1 MGRGSGGR
9 GRPATGRRGPRPVP
23 AAAPVAIAPV
33 SLASAALPRAWQGL
47 TLAPLPEPGT
57 ARALFDFAALPWPE
71 RPPDLGWAAHAPAD
85 GGSGLVG
92 AVVAERSGRAALLHG
107 PVVVAH
113 PQPLEAATQL
123 ASAMLDHLVASG
135 VQIVFARP
143 QGLDRVWVRFGFI
156 PVPEETLAAGLS
168 AGAADG
174 LYAWRDGSAV
184 WSLRELSLA

>member
-1 MGRGSGGR
+1 MGRSSGGR
-9 GRPATGRRGPRPVP
+9 GRSGTGRRGPRPVP
-23 AAAPVAIAPV
+23 AVAPVPALPPSPAT
-33 SLASAALPRAWQGL
+33 AALPRAWQGF
-47 TLAPLPEPGT
+47 TLAPLPDPGA

-71 RPPDLGWAAHAPAD
+71 RAPDLGWAAHGPGEPD
-85 GGSGLVG
+85 PVLVG

-107 PVVVAH
+107 PVVVTIPH
-113 PQPLEAATQL
+113 PIEAAAQL
-123 ASAMLDHLVASG
+123 AGAVLDHLVASG

-156 PVPEETLAAGLS
+156 PVPEETLAGGLS